1 MSLFYVGIV
10 LDTKQDLFKGSADCE
25 GLGKEDQSTL
35 DIVSCQVDKNG
46 AISILPINATDKE
59 GKGEGYFFPKP
70 PLISKKQQ
78 TKLSLV
84 DGDLW
89 GMGYI
94 YYLLGYKPYYNFRY
108 LPATS

>member
-10 LDTKQDLFKGSADCE
+10 LDTKQELFKGRTDYE

-59 GKGEGYFFPKP
+59 GKGEGYFF
-70 PLISKKQQ
+70 SKATLNQQ
-78 TKLSLV
+78 KTA
-84 DGDLW
+84 D
-89 GMGYI
+89 
-94 YYLLGYKPYYNFRY
+94 
-108 LPATS
+108 